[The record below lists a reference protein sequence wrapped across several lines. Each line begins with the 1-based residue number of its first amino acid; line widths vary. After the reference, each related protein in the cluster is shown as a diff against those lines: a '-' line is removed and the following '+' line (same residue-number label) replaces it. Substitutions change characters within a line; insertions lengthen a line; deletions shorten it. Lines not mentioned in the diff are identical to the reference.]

1 MRGGPGRLGQP
12 MLRDLFRTL
21 RDALPGKGDPW
32 RGFGGSGANRLRWW
46 VCFSGALHLVLI
58 LTLLVVPASTA
69 RRELP
74 IPVYTVDLVAGSMP
88 APRPEPPSP
97 KPQEAKPAPPEPLP
111 PLDED
116 PRDEVALEP
125 AVPEP
130 PKTVEAPKKVP
141 PPPKVKEQVR
151 KPPKKAPPPKKVKKA
166 PEKPKKKVV
175 KPKKPAKPKKKVVKQ
190 KKPLKPKKVVKRK
203 KPARKSAKKP
213 VKKTSKASK
222 PKREAGK
229 DPQLVR
235 RLKERRIGDAL
246 ATAKERARL
255 QREARA
261 KQSAAGSGTAGGGL
275 GRGGGIVRAM
285 EFVIYR
291 NEMLDRI
298 KERWTWIGKRTDLE
312 VTVAFGVSAGGE
324 IFGLKLLKSSG
335 DRSYDESVVR
345 AVRSASPLPR
355 PPGRYAREFAEVELI
370 FRPESADG

>member
-1 MRGGPGRLGQP
+1 
-12 MLRDLFRTL
+12 MLRDLFRIL
-21 RDALPGKGDPW
+21 RDALPGKGDPG

-46 VCFSGALHLVLI
+46 VCFSGALHLLLI

-97 KPQEAKPAPPEPLP
+97 KPQEAKPEPLP

-116 PRDEVALEP
+116 ALDEVAAEP
-125 AVPEP
+125 AVPDP
-130 PKTVEAPKKVP
+130 PKTVEAPEKVP
-141 PPPKVKEQVR
+141 PPPKAKEQVK
-151 KPPKKAPPPKKVKKA
+151 KPPKEAPPPRKVEKP

-175 KPKKPAKPKKKVVKQ
+175 ERKKPAKPK
-190 KKPLKPKKVVKRK
+190 KKVVKRK
-203 KPARKSAKKP
+203 KPARKSPKK
-213 VKKTSKASK
+213 VVRKTSRAPK

-229 DPQLVR
+229 DSRLVR

-255 QREARA
+255 QREARD

-285 EFVIYR
+285 EFVVYR

-312 VTVAFGVSAGGE
+312 VTVGFGVSAGGE

-335 DRSYDESVVR
+335 VRSYDESVVR

-355 PPGRYAREFAEVELI
+355 PPARYAREFAEVELI

>member
-1 MRGGPGRLGQP
+1 

-21 RDALPGKGDPW
+21 RDVLPGKGDPW

-58 LTLLVVPASTA
+58 LTLLAVPASTA

-116 PRDEVALEP
+116 PLDEVAAEP
-125 AVPEP
+125 VVPDP
-130 PKTVEAPKKVP
+130 PEVVEAPKKVP
-141 PPPKVKEQVR
+141 V
-151 KPPKKAPPPKKVKKA
+151 PPKKEVRTPEPPKPKKEAPPVKKVKKE
-166 PEKPKKKVV
+166 PRKPKKKVA
-175 KPKKPAKPKKKVVKQ
+175 KPKKPV
-190 KKPLKPKKVVKRK
+190 KPKKVVKRK
-203 KPARKSAKKP
+203 KPPRKSPKKL
-213 VKKTSKASK
+213 VKKAPRTPK
-222 PKREAGK
+222 PKRNAGK

-235 RLKERRIGDAL
+235 RLKERRIDDAL

-275 GRGGGIVRAM
+275 GAGGGIVRAM

-312 VTVAFGVSAGGE
+312 VTVGFGVSVGGE

-345 AVRSASPLPR
+345 AVRGASPLPR
-355 PPGRYAREFAEVELI
+355 PPARYAREFAEVELV

>member
-1 MRGGPGRLGQP
+1 MRGVPGRLGQP
-12 MLRDLFRTL
+12 MLRDLFRIL
-21 RDALPGKGDPW
+21 RDVLPGKGDPR

-97 KPQEAKPAPPEPLP
+97 KRQEAKPAPLP

-116 PRDEVALEP
+116 PLDEVAVEP

-130 PKTVEAPKKVP
+130 PKTVEAPKKIP
-141 PPPKVKEQVR
+141 PPPKAKEQVK
-151 KPPKKAPPPKKVKKA
+151 KP

-175 KPKKPAKPKKKVVKQ
+175 ERKKTAKPKKKVVKR
-190 KKPLKPKKVVKRK
+190 KKPVKPKKVVKRK
-203 KPARKSAKKP
+203 KPARKSPKKL
-213 VKKTSKASK
+213 VKKTSKAPK
-222 PKREAGK
+222 PKRKAGK
-229 DPQLVR
+229 DPQLVQ

-261 KQSAAGSGTAGGGL
+261 KQNAAGSGTAGGGL

-312 VTVAFGVSAGGE
+312 VTVGFGVNVDGT
-324 IFGLKLLKSSG
+324 IFGLKLLKTSG

-345 AVRSASPLPR
+345 AVRRASPLSR
-355 PPGRYAREFAEVELI
+355 PPARYAREFAEVELT
-370 FRPESADG
+370 FRPDTADG

>member
-1 MRGGPGRLGQP
+1 

-97 KPQEAKPAPPEPLP
+97 KRQEAKPAPVEPLP

-116 PRDEVALEP
+116 PLDEVAVEP
-125 AVPEP
+125 AVPDP

-141 PPPKVKEQVR
+141 PPKIKEQVK

-166 PEKPKKKVV
+166 AEKPKKKVV
-175 KPKKPAKPKKKVVKQ
+175 KRKKPA
-190 KKPLKPKKVVKRK
+190 KPKKVVKRK
-203 KPARKSAKKP
+203 KPVRKSPKKL
-213 VKKTSKASK
+213 VKKTPRA
-222 PKREAGK
+222 PKRKGK

-235 RLKERRIGDAL
+235 RLKDRRIGDAL

-261 KQSAAGSGTAGGGL
+261 NQSAAGSGTAVGGL
-275 GRGGGIVRAM
+275 GGGGGIVRAM

-298 KERWTWIGKRTDLE
+298 KERWTWIGRRTDLE
-312 VTVAFGVSAGGE
+312 VTVGFGVNAGGE

-355 PPGRYAREFAEVELI
+355 PPARYAREFAEVELI

>member
-1 MRGGPGRLGQP
+1 
-12 MLRDLFRTL
+12 MLRDV
-21 RDALPGKGDPW
+21 LPGKGGFAS
-32 RGFGGSGANRLRWW
+32 GFGGSSGHRLKWW
-46 VCFSGALHLVLI
+46 ICFSGALHLVLI

-74 IPVYTVDLVAGSMP
+74 VPVYTVDLVAGSMP
-88 APRPEPPSP
+88 APRPELRSP
-97 KPQEAKPAPPEPLP
+97 KRQEAKPAPPEPLP

-116 PRDEVALEP
+116 PLDEVALEP
-125 AVPEP
+125 AVPDP

-141 PPPKVKEQVR
+141 PPPKAKEQVK
-151 KPPKKAPPPKKVKKA
+151 KPPKKPPPPKKVKKA

-175 KPKKPAKPKKKVVKQ
+175 KRKKPV
-190 KKPLKPKKVVKRK
+190 KPKKVVKRK
-203 KPARKSAKKP
+203 KPARKSPKKL
-213 VKKTSKASK
+213 VKKTSKAPK
-222 PKREAGK
+222 PKRKAGK
-229 DPQLVR
+229 DTQLVR

-312 VTVAFGVSAGGE
+312 VTVGFGVNVDGA
-324 IFGLKLLKSSG
+324 IFGLKLLKTSG

-345 AVRSASPLPR
+345 AVRRASPLPR
-355 PPGRYAREFAEVELI
+355 PPARYAREFAEVELT
-370 FRPESADG
+370 FRPDSSDG

>member
-1 MRGGPGRLGQP
+1 
-12 MLRDLFRTL
+12 
-21 RDALPGKGDPW
+21 
-32 RGFGGSGANRLRWW
+32 
-46 VCFSGALHLVLI
+46 VLI

-88 APRPEPPSP
+88 APRPEPPSA

-116 PRDEVALEP
+116 PLDEVVVEP
-125 AVPEP
+125 PVPEP
-130 PKTVEAPKKVP
+130 PKTVEAPKKLP
-141 PPPKVKEQVR
+141 PPPKAKEQVK

-175 KPKKPAKPKKKVVKQ
+175 ERKKPPKPK
-190 KKPLKPKKVVKRK
+190 KKVVKRK
-203 KPARKSAKKP
+203 KPARKSPKKL
-213 VKKTSKASK
+213 VKKT
-222 PKREAGK
+222 PRTPERKRSAGK
-229 DPQLVR
+229 DRQLVR

-312 VTVAFGVSAGGE
+312 VTVGFGVSAGGE

-355 PPGRYAREFAEVELI
+355 PPARYAREFAEVELI
-370 FRPESADG
+370 FRPESANG

>member
-1 MRGGPGRLGQP
+1 
-12 MLRDLFRTL
+12 MLRDLFRIL
-21 RDALPGKGDPW
+21 RDVLPGKGDPW
-32 RGFGGSGANRLRWW
+32 RGSGGSGADRLRWW
-46 VCFSGALHLVLI
+46 ICFSGALHLVLI

-97 KPQEAKPAPPEPLP
+97 KPQEAKPASPEPPP

-116 PRDEVALEP
+116 PLDDVAVEP
-125 AVPEP
+125 AVPDP
-130 PKTVEAPKKVP
+130 PETVEAPKKVP
-141 PPPKVKEQVR
+141 PPKAKEQVKKPR
-151 KPPKKAPPPKKVKKA
+151 KEAPPPKEVKKA

-175 KPKKPAKPKKKVVKQ
+175 ERKKPAKPKKKVVKR
-190 KKPLKPKKVVKRK
+190 KKPVKPKKVVRK
-203 KPARKSAKKP
+203 KPARKSPKK
-213 VKKTSKASK
+213 VVRKTSKAPK

-229 DPQLVR
+229 DSRLVR

-261 KQSAAGSGTAGGGL
+261 KQGAEGTAGSGTAGGGL

-291 NEMLDRI
+291 DEMLDRI

-312 VTVAFGVSAGGE
+312 VTVGFGVSVGGE

-355 PPGRYAREFAEVELI
+355 PPPARYAREFAEVELI

>member
-1 MRGGPGRLGQP
+1 
-12 MLRDLFRTL
+12 MLRDLFRIL

-69 RRELP
+69 RRELS

-97 KPQEAKPAPPEPLP
+97 KPQEAKPAAPEPLP

-116 PRDEVALEP
+116 PLDEVAIEP
-125 AVPEP
+125 AVPDP

-141 PPPKVKEQVR
+141 PPPKAKEQVK
-151 KPPKKAPPPKKVKKA
+151 KP

-175 KPKKPAKPKKKVVKQ
+175 ERKKPAKPKKKVVKR
-190 KKPLKPKKVVKRK
+190 KKPVKPKKVVKRK
-203 KPARKSAKKP
+203 KPARKSPKKL
-213 VKKTSKASK
+213 VKKTSKAPK
-222 PKREAGK
+222 PKRKAGK
-229 DPQLVR
+229 DAQLVR

-255 QREARA
+255 QREARD
-261 KQSAAGSGTAGGGL
+261 KQSAAGSGTADGGL
-275 GRGGGIVRAM
+275 GRGGGLVRAM

-298 KERWTWIGKRTDLE
+298 KERWTWIGRRTDLE
-312 VTVAFGVSAGGE
+312 VTVGFGVSVGGE

-345 AVRSASPLPR
+345 AVRGASPLPR
-355 PPGRYAREFAEVELI
+355 PPARYAREFAEVELI
-370 FRPESADG
+370 FRPDSGWLVSCPT